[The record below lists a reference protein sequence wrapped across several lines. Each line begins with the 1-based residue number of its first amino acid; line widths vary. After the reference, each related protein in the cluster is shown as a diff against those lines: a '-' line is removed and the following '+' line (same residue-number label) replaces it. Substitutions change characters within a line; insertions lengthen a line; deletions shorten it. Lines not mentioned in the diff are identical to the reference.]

1 MQMNNK
7 IYFPGLAEKKVLV
20 TGGSRGI
27 GKDIALAFAEHGAQV
42 VIGGRHVQA
51 MQQTTDELKLYH
63 PRCAYVKADLSNVMD
78 IERMV
83 QEAVS
88 NMGSVDILINNAGIN
103 IPKPALEVSEQD
115 WDQVLD
121 TNLKAAFFCAQG
133 VARHMIRKREGKI
146 INIASQM
153 AFVGYRDR
161 AAYCSSKG
169 GMVQL
174 TKALAVEWASFG
186 IHVNAVAPTFINTEF
201 TEAMF
206 QDEDFARDVFN
217 RIPLG
222 KLADKKDVTGA
233 VLFLSS
239 DLAGMITGETLK
251 VDGGWTSI

>member
-1 MQMNNK
+1 MMN
-7 IYFPGLAEKKVLV
+7 FPDLAGKSVLV

-27 GKDIALAFAEHGAQV
+27 GKDIALAFAQQGAQV
-42 VIGGRHVQA
+42 VIGGRNAKA
-51 MQQTTDELKLYH
+51 MEQTVEELKNH
-63 PRCAYVKADLSNVMD
+63 HSQCAYVQADITDVREIAQMID
-78 IERMV
+78 
-83 QEAVS
+83 EAVRI
-88 NMGSVDILINNAGIN
+88 MGSLQILINNAGIN
-103 IPKPALEVSEQD
+103 IAKPALEVTEQD
-115 WDQVLD
+115 WDLVLD

-133 VARHMIRKREGKI
+133 AARHMIPEREGKI

-174 TKALAVEWASFG
+174 TKALAIEWASFG

-201 TEAMF
+201 TEQMF
-206 QDEDFARDVFN
+206 RDKAFTTDVLS

-222 KLADKKDVTGA
+222 KLADKKDVTAA

-239 DLAGMITGETLK
+239 GLAGMITGETLK